1 MGQYGETAVRA
12 VQLYASGKASSI
24 VEAWKAIGQDTL
36 HTVDSQIKSCP
47 RTTFLGIC
55 ESGIVSGVPAGKYN
69 ARPSVNKQYG
79 LDAIALLRRQ
89 PTLAND
95 TSQLWKK
102 IGNTAKHPNSQM
114 DVVVALWVNGL
125 IK

>member
-12 VQLYASGKASSI
+12 VQLYASGIASSI
-24 VEAWKAIGQDTL
+24 VDAWKITGRNTL
-36 HTVDSQIKSCP
+36 HAESSQDKSCP

-55 ESGIVSGVPAGKYN
+55 ESGIVAGVPAGKYN

-89 PTLAND
+89 PTLVND
-95 TSQLWKK
+95 KTLLWKN
-102 IGNTAKHPNSQM
+102 IGNATKKPNEQM
-114 DVVVALWVNGL
+114 DVVATLWVNGL